1 MADISPNY
9 ESEEEGGWWRDEQEG
24 GSSLDQANPKFGP
37 DLSQNDPR
45 CPIWVPTPLLGSSN

>member
-9 ESEEEGGWWRDEQEG
+9 ESEEEGGWWGDEQEG

-45 CPIWVPTPLLGSSN
+45 CPIWVPTLLLGSSN